1 MVKKLTREQAIEYT
15 KAYIKRLKDEGLPV
29 TKAYLYGSYARNE
42 ARDWS
47 DIDIA
52 ILSPKFLDRFE
63 AHKYL
68 WGKLHKQETLQGL
81 EPIGIHPDN
90 FVDESPLAYW
100 IKREG
105 IVVDV

>member
-1 MVKKLTREQAIEYT
+1 MVKKITQEQAIEYV
-15 KAYIKRLKDEGLPV
+15 KAYVKRLKDEGLPI

-52 ILSPKFLDRFE
+52 IITPKFESRFE
-63 AHKYL
+63 AHNYL
-68 WGKLHKQETLQGL
+68 WDRLRRDETLQGL

-90 FVDESPLAYW
+90 FVDESPIAYW

-105 IVVDV
+105 IEVEV

>member
-1 MVKKLTREQAIEYT
+1 MVKKVTREQALEYT
-15 KAYIKRLKDEGLPV
+15 KAYVRRLKGEGLPIV
-29 TKAYLYGSYARNE
+29 RAYLYGSYARDE
-42 ARDWS
+42 AKDWS

-52 ILSPKFLDRFE
+52 ILSPQFHDRFE

-68 WGKLHKQETLQGL
+68 WGKLRDEETLYGL

-90 FVDESPLAYW
+90 FVDESPIAYW

-105 IVVDV
+105 IEVEI